1 MPITPRALVLRD
13 ERSNCL
19 PSHRLGMTI
28 VWEGS
33 IIGGDMEIQ
42 SGSSSRLFG
51 PPRER
56 NLSKLPWWAFT
67 LVALGLLSS
76 YLIASNR
83 NYLETFNYLKWG
95 VVVTLRITL
104 TAFPIATIIG
114 LIVGLSRSS
123 KNVILYNIATIYVEI
138 VRGIPLIVLIIY
150 VAFGLMPVV
159 TSTTNQI
166 GTWGLG
172 WASHSILKGLF
183 QSLAKFS
190 IRDISNELRAD
201 IALAFGY
208 GAFEAEIFR
217 AGIQS
222 IGRGQMEAA
231 RSLGMSYIQSMR
243 YIILPQAIRRV
254 LPPLGNDFIALL
266 KDSSLVTV
274 LAVNELTQLGR
285 LRRASTFRALEAF
298 NVVAFLYLSMT
309 LLLSAGVRL
318 LERIFKYEE

>member
-1 MPITPRALVLRD
+1 MQIQ
-13 ERSNCL
+13 N
-19 PSHRLGMTI
+19 
-28 VWEGS
+28 GS
-33 IIGGDMEIQ
+33 G
-42 SGSSSRLFG
+42 SRLFG

-56 NLSKLPWWAFT
+56 NLAKLPWWAFI
-67 LVALGLLSS
+67 LVSLGLLITI
-76 YLIASNR
+76 LIAANQHYRES
-83 NYLETFNYLKWG
+83 FGYLKSG
-95 VVVTLRITL
+95 VIVTLRITL
-104 TAFPIATIIG
+104 TAFPIATVIG
-114 LIVGLSRSS
+114 LFAGLARSS
-123 KNVILYNIATIYVEI
+123 KNVVLYNLATVYVEI
-138 VRGIPLIVLIIY
+138 VRGIPLIVIILY
-150 VAFGLMPVV
+150 VAFGLMPVIRDLA
-159 TSTTNQI
+159 NQI
-166 GTWGLG
+166 GVWGLG
-172 WASHSILKGLF
+172 WASHYVFAGFFK
-183 QSLAKFS
+183 SLANFS

-231 RSLGMSYIQSMR
+231 RSLGMSYVQAMR

-285 LRRASTFRALEAF
+285 IRRASTFRVLETF

-309 LLLSAGVRL
+309 LVLSAGVRL
-318 LERIFKYEE
+318 LERVFKYEE